1 MTEEPTRVV
10 IMPNPTKSMLATILL
25 TVFFGPL
32 GLFYASVTGGIVTLV
47 ISIPLGIF
55 TAGFGIL
62 LMIPVCVIWGAVATN
77 SYNKKV
83 LAVASG

>member
-1 MTEEPTRVV
+1 MSEETTKVV
-10 IMPNPTKSMLATILL
+10 IMPSPTKSMLVTILL

-32 GLFYASVTGGIVTLV
+32 GLFYSSVTGGIVTLL

-77 SYNKKV
+77 SYNRKV
-83 LAVASG
+83 IG

>member
-1 MTEEPTRVV
+1 
-10 IMPNPTKSMLATILL
+10 MLATILL
-25 TVFFGPL
+25 TVFFDPL
-32 GLFYASVTGGIVTLV
+32 VPFYASVTGGVVTL
-47 ISIPLGIF
+47 ITSIPLGIF

-83 LAVASG
+83 VGISR